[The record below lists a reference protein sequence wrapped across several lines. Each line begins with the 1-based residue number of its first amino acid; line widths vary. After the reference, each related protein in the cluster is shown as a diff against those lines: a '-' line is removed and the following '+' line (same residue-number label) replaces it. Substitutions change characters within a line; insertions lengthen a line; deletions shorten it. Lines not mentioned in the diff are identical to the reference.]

1 MSPKKLHFLSLPL
14 LVLLGAPLSTGCAPS
29 EDPGLTPE
37 PRVLY
42 NFDSCED
49 LLAYAKKNAKDS
61 LDEYASL
68 YSGQGWGEDFGS
80 PLGDSES
87 SQDENGGGAGVDYS
101 ETNIQEA
108 GVDEP
113 DLVKTDGD
121 RILAL
126 AGGKLHHVDSTG
138 TPLLTASLE
147 IDGDTQGAE
156 MFLYEDRVLLFQR
169 IDGYHGHV
177 PEGEND
183 GEDLAK
189 PLEVPDAV
197 KKWSEGS
204 WVPITRI
211 TEVDISDPNELV
223 VAAKLYVSGDYLS
236 ARRVEGVS
244 RVVLRSMPL
253 GLQLKSP
260 WDFSDELG
268 GQEPETEEEWQALW
282 EKFAEQAKEHNVEVI
297 DSSTLDNWVPHYVF
311 EGAGGESSEGLL
323 LDCVDTMRPGVYSG
337 LMMTSVLTLDLEKG
351 LSPKGGVG
359 LFADSAIVYASTDNL
374 YISTSPWVG
383 EGWDEV
389 DWGDEVDG
397 DVPQAATTASQGG
410 GEPMGGDAPSS
421 DPVVEPQPV
430 SFRAEE
436 KTGLTSYLHK
446 FALPAGEKAIYTASG
461 EVRGR
466 LLSQWAMHEHRGDL
480 RVATTDQESW
490 DTTTSESF
498 VTVLRED
505 EGELAMVGQV
515 GDLGKGEEIKSV
527 RYIGDVGYVV
537 TFRQTD
543 PLYTIDLSDHAA
555 PKVAGELK
563 INGYSAYLH
572 PLGEDHL
579 IGVGFDGTDEGNLLG
594 VQVSLFDVSDI
605 NAPLRTDSAALGDF
619 GWTEVAF
626 DHKAFLNWEKESLT
640 VFPVESHSW
649 DEDANSESWFLG
661 AVGYTIDPQTGIE
674 LRGTVTHTTDP
685 NDPWAG
691 GDPSLRRS
699 LVIGDLLYTVSDQGL
714 KASTVAE
721 LGDQAW
727 IEW

>member
-1 MSPKKLHFLSLPL
+1 MTSKKLHLLSLPVL
-14 LVLLGAPLSTGCAPS
+14 MLLGASLSTGCAQTEVP
-29 EDPGLTPE
+29 EDDPV

-49 LLAYAKKNAKDS
+49 LLAYAKKNAMDS
-61 LDEYASL
+61 LEEYGAL
-68 YSGQGWGEDFGS
+68 YSGQGWGEDLANDGGE
-80 PLGDSES
+80 P
-87 SQDENGGGAGVDYS
+87 SQDEEGGGGGVDYS

-126 AGGKLHHVDSTG
+126 AGGKLHHVDSEG
-138 TPLLTASLE
+138 APLLTASLE

-169 IDGYHGHV
+169 IDGYYDS
-177 PEGEND
+177 PEEPGIDD
-183 GEDLAK
+183 GDLPK
-189 PLEVPDAV
+189 PLELPEAV
-197 KKWSEGS
+197 KKWSEGT
-204 WVPITRI
+204 WAPITRI
-211 TEVDISDPNELV
+211 TEIDISNPNELV

-244 RVVLRSMPL
+244 RVVLRSMPI
-253 GLQLKSP
+253 GLQFKSP
-260 WDFSDELG
+260 WDFYEEIE
-268 GQEPETEEEWQALW
+268 GQEYPESEEAWQALW
-282 EKFAEQAKEHNVEVI
+282 EKFSEQAKEHNAEQI
-297 DSSTLDNWVPHYVF
+297 QGSTLDNWVPHYVF
-311 EGAGGESSEGLL
+311 EEAGGETSEGLL
-323 LDCVDTMRPGVYSG
+323 LDCVDTMHPGVYSG
-337 LMMTSVLTLDLEKG
+337 LMMTSVLTVDLEKG

-374 YISTSPWVG
+374 YISTSAWVGG
-383 EGWDEV
+383 EGWAEPGRETDVEE
-389 DWGDEVDG
+389 GG
-397 DVPQAATTASQGG
+397 DVPPSATSA
-410 GEPMGGDAPSS
+410 APSEP
-421 DPVVEPQPV
+421 DPAPAVEPQQA
-430 SFRAEE
+430 SFRASEE
-436 KTGLTSYLHK
+436 AGLTSYLHK
-446 FALPAGEKAIYTASG
+446 FALPVGEKAIYTASG

-480 RVATTDQESW
+480 RVATTDQAGW
-490 DTTTSESF
+490 DTETSESF
-498 VTVLRED
+498 VTVLREE
-505 EGELAMVGQV
+505 EGELAQVGQV
-515 GDLGKGEEIKSV
+515 GELGKGEEIKSV

-572 PLGEDHL
+572 PLGENHL
-579 IGVGFDGTDEGNLLG
+579 IGVGFDGTDEGELLG
-594 VQVSLFDVSDI
+594 VQVSLFDVSDV
-605 NAPLRTDSAALGDF
+605 NAPLRTDSEALGDF

-640 VFPVESHSW
+640 VFPVSSYMW
-649 DEDANSESWFLG
+649 DEETNTESWFLG
-661 AVGYTIDPQTGIE
+661 AAGYTIDPETGIE
-674 LRGTVTHTTDP
+674 LRGTITHMTDP
-685 NDPWAG
+685 NDPWADG
-691 GDPSLRRS
+691 NPSLRRS
-699 LVIGDLLYTVSDQGL
+699 LVIGDLLYTVSEQGL
-714 KASTVAE
+714 KASTVAD